1 MVLSNTAAE
10 YFPRGLN
17 KKFPNLKALMLKNS
31 GLKEISMQD
40 LIGVEKLET
49 LLFLSEKLESLPDNL
64 LTHMR
69 KLSRITFY
77 GNELEFVSST
87 LLAPIINNEI
97 KRIRFYTPKIKAG
110 YGPDYYEPNKVE
122 TLQELINIIYTNGK
136 KMTNEESSSLYLFQ
150 DAFLVGFKA
159 IWLSGQFS
167 DFVITVGQREFRV
180 HKTVLALQSSVFS
193 KIFQESW
200 TTEMEIKEIKETVE
214 DFLEMSQ
221 MVRTS

>member
-1 MVLSNTAAE
+1 MKLKCEFRIAPWYHEPKDFFTCFITSATITKRKTEIEDIVGTHLPNKNKDVLGLVLSNTAAE

-40 LIGVEKLET
+40 LIGLENLET

-77 GNELEFVSST
+77 RNELEFVSST

-122 TLQELINIIYTNGK
+122 TLQELINITDTNGGK
-136 KMTNEESSSLYLFQ
+136 
-150 DAFLVGFKA
+150 FLIIFVSRC
-159 IWLSGQFS
+159 ILSR
-167 DFVITVGQREFRV
+167 I
-180 HKTVLALQSSVFS
+180 
-193 KIFQESW
+193 
-200 TTEMEIKEIKETVE
+200 
-214 DFLEMSQ
+214 
-221 MVRTS
+221 